1 VEDLLGMGGVRLIK
15 GGVSGGGV
23 GEEEWEV
30 GRDERASV
38 RLDGAEGGSISRRS
52 NRSFS
57 VDSKA
62 FPTFKSRFCLDLS
75 YRVKNI
81 QKNIDTKYSYTK
93 PKSKTPPLLVFAPN
107 AESKASRQGKTS
119 CCSSKLRETSRMEN
133 LFQADPRP
141 CFTPITSHTI
151 QEAPSYLPDSIL

>member
-1 VEDLLGMGGVRLIK
+1 MGMGGVRLIK

-30 GRDERASV
+30 GRDGRGGMGKQRASGG
-38 RLDGAEGGSISRRS
+38 LEGAEGGSISRRS

-62 FPTFKSRFCLDLS
+62 FPKCKSRFRLDLS

-81 QKNIDTKYSYTK
+81 QKKI
-93 PKSKTPPLLVFAPN
+93 
-107 AESKASRQGKTS
+107 
-119 CCSSKLRETSRMEN
+119 
-133 LFQADPRP
+133 
-141 CFTPITSHTI
+141 
-151 QEAPSYLPDSIL
+151 